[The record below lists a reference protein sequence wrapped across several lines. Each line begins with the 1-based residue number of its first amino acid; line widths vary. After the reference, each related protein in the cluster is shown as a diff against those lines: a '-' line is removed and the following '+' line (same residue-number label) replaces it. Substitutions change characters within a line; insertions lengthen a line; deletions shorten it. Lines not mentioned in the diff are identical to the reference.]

1 MCRLIHF
8 YGMTHA
14 EAMNLRM
21 RTFWFMNSCINRI
34 QAERDMRNL
43 TLTVSANSKEAIRE
57 FKQSLEIELGD
68 VMKTSRRMNDER
80 DEVGIQKLRAM
91 TGKRG

>member
-1 MCRLIHF
+1 
-8 YGMTHA
+8 
-14 EAMNLRM
+14 
-21 RTFWFMNSCINRI
+21 
-34 QAERDMRNL
+34 MRNL